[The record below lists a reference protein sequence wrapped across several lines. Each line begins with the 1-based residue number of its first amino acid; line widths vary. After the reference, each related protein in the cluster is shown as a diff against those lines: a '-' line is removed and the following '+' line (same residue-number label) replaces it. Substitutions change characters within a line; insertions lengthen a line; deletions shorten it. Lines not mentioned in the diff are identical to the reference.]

1 MLSERASR
9 NAVAAVRASGTGAPA
24 AQPTLSRE
32 WLYQVHES
40 IRDVP
45 LGTLSVPS
53 NDTSPFEN
61 SGAAMSGAAFAGY
74 SQTESPQ
81 NHGSVGMGFV
91 RIQDI
96 NSVAASL
103 ADENGVVNAEAFFSA
118 MRAEIP
124 TLSSDP
130 QAIAG
135 AAFLS
140 SRNGNDWAT
149 MFAESVVGYMNHSE
163 NGVDYLIVEVTVSP
177 DSQTNSQEAKA
188 FSRSM
193 SDWFRTAGIGLGCT
207 LDVMPVIR
215 LVTRKT

>member
-163 NGVDYLIVEVTVSP
+163 NGVDYLVYHARNYRDIVGDPLKDTSGPSLNILIKLSAILSLVFAPFFVTYG
-177 DSQTNSQEAKA
+177 
-188 FSRSM
+188 
-193 SDWFRTAGIGLGCT
+193 GI
-207 LDVMPVIR
+207 
-215 LVTRKT
+215 LV